1 MILSVLKY
9 LGLLSQ
15 VLSALEA
22 ADTVGGEAFE
32 LRPSYK
38 GKKFSISIKRLS

>member
-1 MILSVLKY
+1 MNLNVLKY

-15 VLSALEA
+15 VLAALEA
-22 ADTVGGEAFE
+22 AQSGGEPLE

-38 GKKFSISIKRLS
+38 GKKFSITIKRLS

>member
-1 MILSVLKY
+1 MNLSVLKY

-15 VLSALEA
+15 VLGALEA
-22 ADTVGGEAFE
+22 TDTVGGESLE

-38 GKKFSISIKRLS
+38 GKKFSITIKRVA